1 MNRILT
7 LSAYQIRIL
16 LSEKTWF
23 FLAWALFGLQIAV
36 YGSLMSKLV
45 STSVPNYLYFY
56 AIGLMVI
63 TVFDTSAQVG
73 RHFVEHAH
81 EGELP
86 YFLSL
91 PVSRGG
97 FLASQAI
104 YGIAATIIKVL
115 PPLLGV
121 LWFIGDLTIQ
131 GTVFAL
137 VSMFL
142 LGLGI
147 TGIMVSASFIAFKS
161 VDLYSAFL
169 AGLSAL
175 IVRFSTAFYP
185 LIFMPRFY
193 SPISIFSP
201 LTYGADLTR
210 WILGIDTGQ
219 LVDPFLAAAVITG
232 VAIGTLSLSAR
243 IVDKVIEGVKAA

>member
-1 MNRILT
+1 MNRVLT
-7 LSAYQIRIL
+7 LAAYNVRML
-16 LSEKTWF
+16 LSLRTWF
-23 FLAWALFGLQIAV
+23 ILAWALFGLQIAI

-45 STSVPNYLYFY
+45 STAVPNYLFFY
-56 AIGLMVI
+56 GVGLMVI
-63 TVFDTSAQVG
+63 TVFDSGADVG

-97 FLASQAI
+97 FLAAQAI
-104 YGIAATIIKVL
+104 YGVTNTMIKVL
-115 PPLLGV
+115 PPLIGV
-121 LWFIGDLTIQ
+121 LWFVGDLTIQ
-131 GTVFAL
+131 GAVFAL
-137 VSMFL
+137 ISMFL

-147 TGIMVSASFIAFKS
+147 TGIMVSMSFIAFKS
-161 VDLYSAFL
+161 VDIYSAFL

-175 IVRFSTAFYP
+175 IVRFSTVFYP
-185 LIFMPRFY
+185 PV
-193 SPISIFSP
+193 SVFSP

-210 WILGIDTGQ
+210 WVLGF
-219 LVDPFLAAAVITG
+219 DPKFLLNPILAAAVVTG
-232 VAIGTLSLSAR
+232 VAVGTLSLSAR

>member
-7 LSAYQIRIL
+7 LSVYQIRIL

-23 FLAWALFGLQIAV
+23 FLAWALFGLQITV

-63 TVFDTSAQVG
+63 TVFDTSSQVG

-185 LIFMPRFY
+185 LIFMPHFY
-193 SPISIFSP
+193 SPISVFSP

-219 LVDPFLAAAVITG
+219 LVDPLLAAAVITG